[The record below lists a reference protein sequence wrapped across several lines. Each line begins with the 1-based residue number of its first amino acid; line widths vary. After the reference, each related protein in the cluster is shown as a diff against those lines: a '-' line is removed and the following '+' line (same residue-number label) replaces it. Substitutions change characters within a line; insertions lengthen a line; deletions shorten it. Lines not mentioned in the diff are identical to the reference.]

1 MASVEE
7 RVREMVAQRLERD
20 PEEVTMD
27 AKFMEDL
34 GADSLD
40 TTELLMQLEEEYSI
54 EIDDSAN
61 EIKTVGD
68 AVEYIQSKMS

>member
-1 MASVEE
+1 
-7 RVREMVAQRLERD
+7 
-20 PEEVTMD
+20 
-27 AKFMEDL
+27 
-34 GADSLD
+34 LD